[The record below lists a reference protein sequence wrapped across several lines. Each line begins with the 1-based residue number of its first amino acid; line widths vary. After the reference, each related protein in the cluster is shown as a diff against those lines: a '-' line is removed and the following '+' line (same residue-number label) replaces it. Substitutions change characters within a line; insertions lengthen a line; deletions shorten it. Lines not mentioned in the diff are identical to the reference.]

1 MFRRAP
7 KRVIDHPLPDGRK
20 MWLELLDVKDGRG
33 RVIGTIVANGGFDDD
48 DGKVIDEIYLDE
60 ILTQHPPQ
68 LDAPAASG

>member
-48 DGKVIDEIYLDE
+48 DGKVIDEI
-60 ILTQHPPQ
+60 LTQHPPQ